1 MIAAMAAMADG
12 ANASIGALARVIAAA
27 TPTTPMSAT
36 STRPHGGRRASST
49 PAAPAT
55 ATSTIPMP
63 TSSAALSAVPNSA
76 IAASFAHGG
85 ARSIRNEPTT
95 TNGLDAGARIA
106 AASSPMPTPKMTDA
120 TPAAAGSTHPRARP
134 LVSGMRTA

>member
-1 MIAAMAAMADG
+1 MAEG
-12 ANASIGALARVIAAA
+12 AKASIEALARVIAATA
-27 TPTTPMSAT
+27 PTTPMSAT
-36 STRPHGGRRASST
+36 RTRPHGGRRASST
-49 PAAPAT
+49 PAAPET

-63 TSSAALSAVPNSA
+63 MSSAALSPVPNSA

-95 TNGLDAGARIA
+95 TNGLDDGASTA
-106 AASSPMPTPKMTDA
+106 AASSPMPTPNATDA
-120 TPAAAGSTHPRARP
+120 TPAVAGSTHPRARP